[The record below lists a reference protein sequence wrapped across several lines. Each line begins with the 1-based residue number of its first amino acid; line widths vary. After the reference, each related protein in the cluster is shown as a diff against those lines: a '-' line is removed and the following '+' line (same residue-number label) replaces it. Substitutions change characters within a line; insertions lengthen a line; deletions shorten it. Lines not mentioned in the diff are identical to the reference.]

1 VTSASTP
8 LRQVAALPLRFDDA
22 QAPQVLLIT
31 SRETQ
36 RWVIPKGW
44 PMRGL
49 ADCDAAATEARE
61 EAGVTGKVR
70 GKALGTYLY
79 WKRRE
84 VHFDLVEVTVYRLDV
99 TGQLGKW
106 RERGE
111 REARW
116 MALSEAA
123 EAVQEPGL
131 QTIMTALEAKLAKAA

>member
-1 VTSASTP
+1 MP
-8 LRQVAALPLRFDDA
+8 LRLGEAR
-22 QAPQVLLIT
+22 APEVLLIT

-44 PMRGL
+44 PMPGL
-49 ADCDAAATEARE
+49 ADSAAAAVEARE

-70 GKALGTYLY
+70 AKPLGSYLY

-84 VHFDLVEVTVYRLDV
+84 AHFDLVEVMVYRLDV
-99 TGQLGKW
+99 TRQLTDW

-111 REARW
+111 RVARW
-116 MALSEAA
+116 MPLADAA

-131 QTIMTALEAKLAKAA
+131 QAILAALQARLAKAA